1 MKLKLIGLAALTLAA
16 TVVRA
21 QGTAADYKRAYSL
34 QSKFQQKTVAHWA
47 HDIGW
52 KDSSSVLHYYID
64 TQDGRRYISY
74 DVTSGISKTYNSERE
89 MKKALGMK
97 ERRNANGQR
106 TYSDP
111 FRHKEPFWMDTYDE
125 QDQRVVASPDGKLDA
140 WIENNNVYVHEVFVN
155 DGAKSDTGNIGEI
168 VRWDNSIGVTDPI
181 YPVYIDSNVMCG
193 RAGVLK
199 DGKWSNVNYMP
210 CTEENNFTP
219 QIPNHRVDMI
229 YLCYPNNPTGT
240 VLPKEELRRWVNYA
254 LKNDTLILYDAAY
267 EAYIQDDNIPHSIY
281 EIKGARKVAIEFR
294 SYSKTAGFTGVRCGY
309 TIIPKDLTAVTI
321 DGSRRIELN
330 HLWDRRQSTKFN
342 GTSYI
347 SQRAAEAIYSPEGK
361 KQIKDTINYYMG
373 NAQIMMEALT
383 RLGLKVY
390 GGRNAPYLWVKT
402 PNNTGSWKFF
412 EQMLYSAGVVC
423 TPGVGFGPSGEG
435 YVRLTAFGDRD
446 DCREAMT
453 RIANWL
459 NG

>member
-1 MKLKLIGLAALTLAA
+1 MALVNEHYLKLSDNYLFADIAKKVNAFKVSHPKVRVISLGIG
-16 TVVRA
+16 
-21 QGTAADYKRAYSL
+21 
-34 QSKFQQKTVAHWA
+34 
-47 HDIGW
+47 
-52 KDSSSVLHYYID
+52 
-64 TQDGRRYISY
+64 
-74 DVTSGISKTYNSERE
+74 DVTQPLCPAVIEAMHKAVDEMATKASFHGYGPERGYDFLREAIVKNDYLPRGIH
-89 MKKALGMK
+89 L
-97 ERRNANGQR
+97 
-106 TYSDP
+106 DP
-111 FRHKEPFWMDTYDE
+111 
-125 QDQRVVASPDGKLDA
+125 
-140 WIENNNVYVHEVFVN
+140 NEVFVN

-347 SQRAAEAIYSPEGK
+347 SQRAAEAIYSPRQEADQGHHQLLYGQRPDHDGSADTSRPQGLRRK
-361 KQIKDTINYYMG
+361 KRSLPLGEDTQQHG
-373 NAQIMMEALT
+373 QLEVFRTDALQRRRGMHT
-383 RLGLKVY
+383 WRGLRTKRRRIRPSDRFRRPRRL
-390 GGRNAPYLWVKT
+390 P
-402 PNNTGSWKFF
+402 
-412 EQMLYSAGVVC
+412 
-423 TPGVGFGPSGEG
+423 
-435 YVRLTAFGDRD
+435 
-446 DCREAMT
+446 
-453 RIANWL
+453 
-459 NG
+459 